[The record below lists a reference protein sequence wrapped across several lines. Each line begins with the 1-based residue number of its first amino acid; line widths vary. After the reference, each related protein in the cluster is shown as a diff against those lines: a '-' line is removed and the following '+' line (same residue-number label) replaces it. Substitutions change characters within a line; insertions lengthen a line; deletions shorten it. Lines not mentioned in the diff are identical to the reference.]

1 MKFYR
6 QDLYTPSAARLITTL
21 GAGITKKLK
30 VLLLD
35 FQR

>member
-6 QDLYTPSAARLITTL
+6 YAPLLQLITTL
-21 GAGITKKLK
+21 RAGVMKKLK

-35 FQR
+35 FYQ